1 MATTGGPNTVEDGL
15 VFGFD
20 TGYPMVGS
28 GNDTTY
34 KFNKGAP
41 IFNIA
46 RELTSWP
53 TIARAAVSLY
63 TGSIQPPIPGEEIYK
78 IVCNADTAGI
88 LIRDGGYYYA
98 GGNYGA
104 GTVQNTNILSDGTN
118 EYTPL
123 GNNKFVYS
131 LYVRPTEN
139 TLDTTAASID
149 IGDNNGVSVSNVD
162 DLTDWYKLKTTD
174 AVQINN
180 TTYPYDF
187 IDLQYSPNTIGN
199 ELLVSAIQFL
209 RTPGNDSGS
218 LKTPS
223 PGTQYLTY
231 GVERSFSGS
240 LIDLTRTTDIDLSN
254 VSFNSKAQ
262 MNFDGTDDRIDLTLN
277 HLSGSAH
284 SEEVVVYRGSA
295 DALHGILCD
304 LQYGFY
310 GLMFLA
316 NNKIRLRQMQQN
328 PDGEGGWSY
337 PSISLDTSD
346 TYGIGTYHIVGT
358 FSKTEGFKL
367 YVNGELKASDATNL
381 PFNLSGNRGIN
392 HIGLYKSSNSSTYHN
407 HLEGKLHILRCYN
420 SALSADEVK
429 QNYNG
434 LKSRFGLT

>member
-1 MATTGGPNTVEDGL
+1 MATSGGPNIITEGL

-28 GNDTTY
+28 GTDTTY

-41 IFNIA
+41 VFNIA

-53 TIARAAVSLY
+53 TRARATVSLY
-63 TGSIQPPIPGEEIYK
+63 TGSIQPPIPGEAIYK
-78 IVCNADTAGI
+78 LVCNADNAGI

-98 GGNYGA
+98 GGNWGS

-118 EYTPL
+118 QYTPL

-131 LYVRPTEN
+131 LYVHPTEN
-139 TLDTTAASID
+139 TLDTTYTSID
-149 IGDNNGVSVSNVD
+149 IGDKNSVNVQNVD
-162 DLTDWYKLKTTD
+162 DLTDWHKLETTD
-174 AVQINN
+174 AVQINS

-187 IDLQYSPNTIGN
+187 YDIAYGPNTIGN
-199 ELLVSAIQFL
+199 EILISAVQVL
-209 RTPGNDSGS
+209 RTPGMDSGS

-223 PGTQYLTY
+223 PGTQHLTY
-231 GVERSFSGS
+231 GAERSFSGS
-240 LIDLTRTTDIDLSN
+240 LIDIVRTTDIDLSLM
-254 VSFNSKAQ
+254 SFDSEGHIEFN
-262 MNFDGTDDRIDLTLN
+262 GTDNRIDLTLN
-277 HLSGSAH
+277 HLSGSDH

-295 DALHGILCD
+295 GTQQGILCD

-310 GLMFLA
+310 GLLFLS
-316 NNKIRLRQMQQN
+316 NDKIRYRQMQQN
-328 PDGEGGWSY
+328 PDGSGGWEY
-337 PSISLDTSD
+337 PSVSLDTSD

-367 YVNGELKASDATNL
+367 YVNGELKNSNATIL

-407 HLEGKLHILRCYN
+407 HLDGKLHIVKCYN
-420 SALSADEVK
+420 SALSAAEVK
-429 QNYNG
+429 ENYNAIKG
-434 LKSRFGLT
+434 RFNI